1 MTNVT
6 LITTQTTDPLENK
19 GVSAVHAYLQA
30 QIASKVRQA
39 RSNVHMS
46 RRVLA
51 EKSGVSQRYL
61 AQLESAEGNISI
73 ALLLRVAMALDLQLE
88 WLLKDAEPLDQDLTK
103 LLALY
108 QKADPTLRAR
118 IMEQLEDRQNADE
131 RAKRICLVGL
141 RGAGKSTLGALAADR
156 LSVPFL
162 ELNKEIETMAGMAVG
177 EIIGLYGQEG
187 YRKLEQDAL
196 LQVSDDHDHV
206 MMAAAGGVVE
216 DAETYDMLLSR
227 FHTVWLRASPDD
239 HMRRVREQGDERPM
253 AGNPAAMEQ
262 LKRLL
267 TERQT
272 AYARADAQLNT
283 SGLTLD
289 QSLEQLITLIR
300 VKNYLS

>member
-39 RSNVHMS
+39 RSNAHMS
-46 RRVLA
+46 RRILA

-88 WLLKDAEPLDQDLTK
+88 WLLKDAEPLDQELTK

-108 QKADPTLRAR
+108 KKADPTLRAR
-118 IMEQLEDRQNADE
+118 IMEQLEDRQNAYE

-141 RGAGKSTLGALAADR
+141 RGAGKSTLGALAADC

-162 ELNKEIETMAGMAVG
+162 
-177 EIIGLYGQEG
+177 
-187 YRKLEQDAL
+187 
-196 LQVSDDHDHV
+196 
-206 MMAAAGGVVE
+206 
-216 DAETYDMLLSR
+216 
-227 FHTVWLRASPDD
+227 
-239 HMRRVREQGDERPM
+239 
-253 AGNPAAMEQ
+253 
-262 LKRLL
+262 
-267 TERQT
+267 
-272 AYARADAQLNT
+272 
-283 SGLTLD
+283 
-289 QSLEQLITLIR
+289 
-300 VKNYLS
+300 

>member
-19 GVSAVHAYLQA
+19 GVSAVHAHLQA

-39 RSNVHMS
+39 RSNVHMP

-61 AQLESAEGNISI
+61 AQLEGAEGNISI

-227 FHTVWLRASPDD
+227 FHTIWLRATPDD

-267 TERQT
+267 TDRQT
-272 AYARADAQLNT
+272 AYARADAELNT

-289 QSLEQLITLIR
+289 QSLEQLIALIGA
-300 VKNYLS
+300 KSYLS